1 MTAILGVSNKTFSKV
16 FRFSPIF
23 VKFAPTAL
31 FWSENSESE
40 THTLPRCRISRLTA
54 LFSVKHANLVPTPW
68 KRKPLWTDL
77 RLNITILPRNE

>member
-1 MTAILGVSNKTFSKV
+1 MAAILGVSNKTFSKV

-23 VKFAPTAL
+23 ANLAPTAS
-31 FWSENSESE
+31 FWSGKGEYEA
-40 THTLPRCRISRLTA
+40 HTLPRCRISRLTA
-54 LFSVKHANLVPTPW
+54 LFSVKHATLVPTPW